1 MKQETEFLEITES
14 EYSEILNTAI
24 TQINTARNA
33 LATQVNTTVIS
44 TYWNL
49 GKLLHDK
56 KIESGYGTQI
66 VERLSIDLKSEF
78 TEMGLSPRNLWYMKK
93 FYERYYKSEKLQRC
107 VAVLSWRK
115 NIILLDKKLS
125 DEEIF
130 YYATESIMNMY
141 LSLLDKLE
149 KEDRENQSIGIILC
163 AEKDHLDVELALQD
177 IHKPIAVSD
186 YELIVP
192 RKELQT
198 MILNEIKQAEIEF
211 LANKSIEE
219 K

>member
-93 FYERYYKSEKLQRC
+93 FYERYCKSEKLQRC

-130 YYATESIMNMY
+130 YYATESI
-141 LSLLDKLE
+141 
-149 KEDRENQSIGIILC
+149 
-163 AEKDHLDVELALQD
+163 
-177 IHKPIAVSD
+177 
-186 YELIVP
+186 
-192 RKELQT
+192 RKNWR
-198 MILNEIKQAEIEF
+198 I
-211 LANKSIEE
+211 
-219 K
+219 